1 MNKKTREIA
10 ENKNKLE
17 IDEKKPREKSGNK
30 RKLVKDNP
38 SLEFFFSFQDLWRLN
53 RNCDHCRDFRG
64 EFTVRTRRDF
74 RGAQFNSQE
83 WVHWDFSPIFQI
95 WILWWLGLDS
105 LAVWTAAFARGL
117 EFSKIFQEAQVLD
130 FWARGL
136 DRSVASAEYE
146 TKNEEFA
153 IFKKLKLFPEFC
165 PVLAI
170 YFRWEPCIYLIYLF
184 LFRLDAFL
192 GSVFWKIAKNHKKP
206 QPSHQSQTCPL
217 VPRGISSLFKRKSP
231 CAQATRRKLVTSPV
245 SLPVFI
251 VFVYIVYMTW
261 MKLELQKNRK
271 TFLLFDHFWP
281 GFDFFSLTKF
291 RNSHLPRIHGRK
303 WSKVLVLFMAKLK
316 LPRRAVEFFFHP
328 TCFVQPP
335 NAVVSKVFQGFGLGL
350 GWPSL
355 QDWYNVLFQLREQVE
370 KRDCGSQTENSGF
383 IFARK

>member
-1 MNKKTREIA
+1 MKKTREKS
-10 ENKNKLE
+10 ENKQ
-17 IDEKKPREKSGNK
+17 
-30 RKLVKDNP
+30 KLVKENP
-38 SLEFFFSFQDLWRLN
+38 SLEFFFSFQDPWTLN
-53 RNCDHCRDFRG
+53 RNCDHHRDFRG
-64 EFTVRTRRDF
+64 EFTVGTRRDF
-74 RGAQFNSQE
+74 SGSQFNSQE
-83 WVHWDFSPIFQI
+83 WVSRDFSPIFQT

-192 GSVFWKIAKNHKKP
+192 GSVFGKSRKITRSPSQATKAKLVHLSRVVFPACSRENRRVHKP
-206 QPSHQSQTCPL
+206 QEENL
-217 VPRGISSLFKRKSP
+217 
-231 CAQATRRKLVTSPV
+231 SPV
-245 SLPVFI
+245 QSVCLFLLCLFTLLI
-251 VFVYIVYMTW
+251 MTW
-261 MKLELQKNRK
+261 MKLELQKKQKNISFIWP
-271 TFLLFDHFWP
+271 FLAWIW
-281 GFDFFSLTKF
+281 FFFIDKISKF
-291 RNSHLPRIHGRK
+291 AFAPNPRPKMVKSVSIIYGKIEIAPEGCRI
-303 WSKVLVLFMAKLK
+303 
-316 LPRRAVEFFFHP
+316 FFFHP

>member
-1 MNKKTREIA
+1 M
-10 ENKNKLE
+10 
-17 IDEKKPREKSGNK
+17 G
-30 RKLVKDNP
+30 
-38 SLEFFFSFQDLWRLN
+38 
-53 RNCDHCRDFRG
+53 
-64 EFTVRTRRDF
+64 TRRDF
-74 RGAQFNSQE
+74 SGSQFNSQE
-83 WVHWDFSPIFQI
+83 WVHRDFSPIFQI

-192 GSVFWKIAKNHKKP
+192 GSVFCKIAKNHKKP
-206 QPSHQSQTCPL
+206 QPSHQSKTCPL
-217 VPRGISSLFKRKSP
+217 VPRGIASLFKRKSP
-231 CAQATRRKLVTSPV
+231 CSKKKEDLSPV
-245 SLPVFI
+245 QSVCLFLLCLFTLLI
-251 VFVYIVYMTW
+251 MTW
-261 MKLELQKNRK
+261 MKLELQKNQK
-271 TFLLFDHFWP
+271 NISFIWPFLAWIW
-281 GFDFFSLTKF
+281 FFSLTKF
-291 RNSHLPRIHGRK
+291 RNWHLPRIHGRK

-316 LPRRAVEFFFHP
+316 LPQRAVEFFFHP

-335 NAVVSKVFQGFGLGL
+335 NAVVSKVFKGFGLGL
-350 GWPSL
+350 WLAIPPGLIQCSISAPRTPNWE
-355 QDWYNVLFQLREQVE
+355 LRIYFRATDECFLKLSNRWNPWNFHKIQISEISFFHKIHISEISIFTKFTFLKCQNQGKFWKKVGFFLPQ
-370 KRDCGSQTENSGF
+370 CG
-383 IFARK
+383 

>member
-1 MNKKTREIA
+1 MKKTREKS
-10 ENKNKLE
+10 ENKQ
-17 IDEKKPREKSGNK
+17 
-30 RKLVKDNP
+30 KLVKENP
-38 SLEFFFSFQDLWRLN
+38 SLEFFFSFQDPWTLN
-53 RNCDHCRDFRG
+53 RNCDHHRDFRG
-64 EFTVRTRRDF
+64 EFTVGTRRDF
-74 RGAQFNSQE
+74 SGSQFNSQE
-83 WVHWDFSPIFQI
+83 WVSRDFSPIFQI

-251 VFVYIVYMTW
+251 VFVYIVNYDLNETW
-261 MKLELQKNRK
+261 IAKKPEK
-271 TFLLFDHFWP
+271 P
-281 GFDFFSLTKF
+281 FFYLTIFGLDLIFFIDKISKF
-291 RNSHLPRIHGRK
+291 AFAPNPRPKMVKSVSIIYGKIEIAPEGCRI
-303 WSKVLVLFMAKLK
+303 
-316 LPRRAVEFFFHP
+316 FFFHP

>member
-1 MNKKTREIA
+1 MNKKT
-10 ENKNKLE
+10 
-17 IDEKKPREKSGNK
+17 REKSGNK

-38 SLEFFFSFQDLWRLN
+38 SLEFFFSFQDLWTLN

-83 WVHWDFSPIFQI
+83 WVPRDFSPIFQI

-117 EFSKIFQEAQVLD
+117 EFSQIFQEAQVLD

-192 GSVFWKIAKNHKKP
+192 GSVFGKSRKITRSPSQATKAKLVHLSRVVLPACSRENRRVPRRKKTCHQSSQFACFYCVCLHCLHDLNETWIAKKP
-206 QPSHQSQTCPL
+206 
-217 VPRGISSLFKRKSP
+217 
-231 CAQATRRKLVTSPV
+231 
-245 SLPVFI
+245 
-251 VFVYIVYMTW
+251 
-261 MKLELQKNRK
+261 EK

-281 GFDFFSLTKF
+281 GLDFFHWQNFEIGICPEST
-291 RNSHLPRIHGRK
+291 
-303 WSKVLVLFMAKLK
+303 A
-316 LPRRAVEFFFHP
+316 
-328 TCFVQPP
+328 
-335 NAVVSKVFQGFGLGL
+335 
-350 GWPSL
+350 
-355 QDWYNVLFQLREQVE
+355 
-370 KRDCGSQTENSGF
+370 ENGQ
-383 IFARK
+383 KC